1 MTPAMML
8 PKMVGQIN
16 KMIQQ
21 NAERGQ

>member
-8 PKMVGQIN
+8 PKMVAQIN